1 MKTIITTV
9 LLFGLFTNQG
19 TFEANTTKSEF
30 VVKGTSTVHDWE
42 SVINDYSVAGVM
54 SENEVNDLKV
64 VVTTKSIKSGKS
76 IMDDKTYDALQAKD
90 FPTITFTAD
99 KLQRTQGKI
108 QGRGTLTLVGKK
120 KPMDFTA
127 TTKDVDGSVQ
137 VTGSVSMKMSE
148 FGIEPPTAMFGT
160 LTTGDEVTIE
170 FNFLLN

>member
-1 MKTIITTV
+1 M
-9 LLFGLFTNQG
+9 
-19 TFEANTTKSEF
+19 
-30 VVKGTSTVHDWE
+30 
-42 SVINDYSVAGVM
+42 
-54 SENEVNDLKV
+54 
-64 VVTTKSIKSGKS
+64 
-76 IMDDKTYDALQAKD
+76 
-90 FPTITFTAD
+90 
-99 KLQRTQGKI
+99 
-108 QGRGTLTLVGKK
+108 LVGKK